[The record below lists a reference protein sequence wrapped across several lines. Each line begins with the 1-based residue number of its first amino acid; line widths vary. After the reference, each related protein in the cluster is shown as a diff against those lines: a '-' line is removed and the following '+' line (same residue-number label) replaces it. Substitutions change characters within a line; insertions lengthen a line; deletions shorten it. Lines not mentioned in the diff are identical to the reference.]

1 MFRHKKQIKQL
12 NGTIDYQFF
21 CDIHLGSTRFTNFKI
36 VSQIR
41 CELAANLGINT
52 LKKDLFAH
60 RKPYM
65 DSKNQITEDASC
77 YESELRYPTP
87 QKLLWEAI
95 YWLYRQLKKTRKIV
109 GAKMPCSNFET
120 GVSPKNYK
128 EEKKLKV
135 IISKEIATRLE
146 GIFGKEK
153 EYYYLKK
160 IKSKTKDIEIL

>member
-109 GAKMPCSNFET
+109 GAKCLVPILKQEYH
-120 GVSPKNYK
+120 PKIT
-128 EEKKLKV
+128 KKK
-135 IISKEIATRLE
+135 RN
-146 GIFGKEK
+146 
-153 EYYYLKK
+153 
-160 IKSKTKDIEIL
+160 